1 MDKSKFI
8 SLAEAYGSDLNR
20 WPEDQKLP
28 AMTALEQNPDWLDI
42 LNTELTLDRQL
53 DQYQL
58 NIDVTALESRIL
70 RQTIEK
76 AGLIDKVLGWLLPDD
91 SLLRPA
97 LVACIPVLLG
107 VVIGTNLDLGLE
119 DQFVLSD
126 ELQYIQFDS
135 TYGETQN
142 VGGYN

>member
-1 MDKSKFI
+1 MDKSKFV

-20 WPEDQKLP
+20 WPQDQKLP
-28 AMTALEQNPDWLDI
+28 AMAALEHNPDWLDI
-42 LNTELTLDRQL
+42 LNTELALDRQL

-58 NIDVTALESRIL
+58 NIDVSALESRIL
-70 RQTIEK
+70 QQTTEK
-76 AGLIDKVLGWLLPDD
+76 VGLIDKVLGWLLPDD

-126 ELQYIQFDS
+126 ELQYIQFDT
-135 TYGETQN
+135 TYSETQSG
-142 VGGYN
+142 GGYN